1 MGDNMKNTMLSDMVR
16 PNKLQDVFGQ
26 EHITAKGMIIDMAI
40 RRNNIPNMIFY
51 GVPGVGKT
59 TVAKIIAENT
69 TMPIHMF
76 NATHCKTDDVRK
88 VILSYTDGIFKQR
101 PLIYIDELQNFN
113 KKQQQMLLDYIE
125 TGQIGF
131 IGATTE
137 NPYQYIYKAL
147 LSRLIV
153 LEFHPVAEND
163 IEKNIN
169 HIVEKLKGQIKIEIS
184 QKAVKLIASYANGDV
199 RRSVNLL
206 ELILDLY
213 LENDEIKIDEE
224 ILKSLNISK
233 QLTYDLNSDSYY
245 DLLSAFHKSVRG
257 SDENAALHYLA
268 RAIKAGDIKAI
279 CRRLLCIA
287 SEDIGMAFPNAAAI
301 VKNLVDSA
309 LFLGLPEAKL
319 PLAQAVILLST
330 APKSNSATL
339 AIDKAL
345 SDIETMS
352 IGDIPIHLKDAHYS
366 GAKKMGRGLEYKYP
380 HNYENNYTQ
389 QQYLP
394 DELKDR
400 VYYIEQKNKYE
411 NEVLAYKKKIGK
423 IK

>member
-1 MGDNMKNTMLSDMVR
+1 MSNIIFSELVR
-16 PNKLQDVFGQ
+16 PNKLEDVFGQ

-59 TVAKIIAENT
+59 TVAKIIAQNT

-76 NATHCKTDDVRK
+76 NATHCKTDDVKK
-88 VILSYTDGIFKQR
+88 VILSYPDGIFKQK

-113 KKQQQMLLDYIE
+113 KKQQQILLDYIE

-153 LEFHPVAEND
+153 LEFHQVSEKN

-169 HIVEKLKGQIKIEIS
+169 HIIEKLKEQIKIEIS
-184 QKAVKLIASYANGDV
+184 PKAIRLIASYSNGDV

-224 ILKSLNISK
+224 ILSSLNIAK

-268 RAIKAGDIKAI
+268 RAIKAGDIKPI

-287 SEDIGMAFPNAAAI
+287 SEDIGMAFPNAASI
-301 VKNLVDSA
+301 VKNLVDTA

-319 PLAQAVILLST
+319 PLAQAAILLST
-330 APKSNSATL
+330 APKSNSTIL

-345 SDIETMS
+345 DDIDNMS
-352 IGDIPIHLKDAHYS
+352 IGDIPMHLKDAHYF
-366 GAKKMGRGLEYKYP
+366 GVEKMGRGVEYKYP
-380 HNYENNYTQ
+380 HNYEYNYTK

-394 DELKDR
+394 DELKNR

-411 NEVLAYKKKIGK
+411 NEILMYKKKIGK